1 MRLHNIIL
9 NRNVALPGNAE
20 WFGLRKAVK
29 IAYLKRKSKMEFNKI
44 DFSKLFDTT
53 VAIDNMHKGI
63 TTLIT
68 YMPEQVRDNAH
79 TMTDAQFGL
88 IRTTNKAVKEFAE
101 TVEGVA
107 KQAQKEFTK
116 TIEKATKVAA

>member
-1 MRLHNIIL
+1 VRLHNIIL

-44 DFSKLFDTT
+44 DFSKLFDIT
-53 VAIDNMHKGI
+53 VAIDNMHKGT

-68 YMPEQVRDNAH
+68 YMPEQVRSGAH
-79 TMTDAQFGL
+79 TMVDAQFSL

-116 TIEKATKVAA
+116 TVEKATKVAV